1 MRGLPTD
8 LIDWRSFATHASL
21 FAPMSEEPARVRVMV
36 VEDDPEVSKAIARK
50 LNAEGHDIEMS
61 EDPRPVLDRL
71 EAGQADWDVVLLD
84 VGLPGMSGID
94 VLHRFRESGS
104 MASIIMLTGDNSA
117 ATATTCMRAGAFY
130 YLTKPFRPY
139 ELGAM
144 VESAGRYSV
153 LRRQLAGARRALD
166 HGPDSMLVGSSNA
179 MRRMR
184 SALDRLA
191 GQDVSILIQGESGT
205 GKELVA
211 RALHERGPRRSKRF
225 VALNCGAIPESLI
238 DSELFGHV
246 KGAFTGATTDRPGV
260 FVEADGGTLFLD
272 EIGDMP
278 MAVQA
283 RLLRVLQ
290 ESEVRPVGG
299 SSERK
304 VDARVIAATHVD
316 LTAAV
321 EQGKFRQDLFYR
333 LNVVV
338 LQVPPLRERLD
349 DLPLLAAHFLK
360 KHGGD
365 KPPSLSPDALEA
377 MTGYPWPG
385 NVRELENAVEH
396 AIALHHGEVI
406 GHESLPSTIT
416 RGAAPSTAPP
426 ADSGPETGELQPLTE
441 AKRKAGAAF
450 EKRYL
455 VAAMER
461 AKGSVSEAARL
472 AGLDRTNF
480 RRLLQRHGLDA
491 TTFKG

>member
-1 MRGLPTD
+1 
-8 LIDWRSFATHASL
+8 
-21 FAPMSEEPARVRVMV
+21 
-36 VEDDPEVSKAIARK
+36 
-50 LNAEGHDIEMS
+50 
-61 EDPRPVLDRL
+61 
-71 EAGQADWDVVLLD
+71 
-84 VGLPGMSGID
+84 
-94 VLHRFRESGS
+94 
-104 MASIIMLTGDNSA
+104 
-117 ATATTCMRAGAFY
+117 
-130 YLTKPFRPY
+130 
-139 ELGAM
+139 
-144 VESAGRYSV
+144 
-153 LRRQLAGARRALD
+153 
-166 HGPDSMLVGSSNA
+166 

-211 RALHERGPRRSKRF
+211 RALHDRGPRRARRF

-246 KGAFTGATTDRPGV
+246 KGAFTGATGDRPGV

-278 MAVQA
+278 VAVQA

-360 KHGGD
+360 KHGGE

-377 MTGYPWPG
+377 MTGYAWPG
-385 NVRELENAVEH
+385 NVRELENAVMH
-396 AIALHHGEVI
+396 AIALHHSEVI
-406 GHESLPSTIT
+406 GPESLPSTIT
-416 RGAAPSTAPP
+416 RGVAPSTSATS
-426 ADSGPETGELQPLTE
+426 DNGMPEGSELQPLTE
-441 AKRKAGAAF
+441 AKRKASAGF

-455 VAAMER
+455 IAAMER

-480 RRLLQRHGLDA
+480 RRLLQRHAIDA
-491 TTFKG
+491 TTFKGQ

>member
-1 MRGLPTD
+1 LFTR
-8 LIDWRSFATHASL
+8 ASL
-21 FAPMSEEPARVRVMV
+21 FAMSEEAARVRVMV
-36 VEDDPEVSKAIARK
+36 LEDDPEVSKAIARK
-50 LNAEGHDIEMS
+50 LGGDGHDIEMS
-61 EDPRPVLDRL
+61 EDPRPVLERL
-71 EAGQADWDVVLLD
+71 ESGQADWDVVLLD

-104 MASIIMLTGDNSA
+104 LASIIMLTGDTSA

-130 YLTKPFRPY
+130 YLTKPFQPY

-144 VESAGRYSV
+144 VESAGRYSAM
-153 LRRQLAGARRALD
+153 RRQLIGARRDSGA
-166 HGPDSMLVGSSNA
+166 DSMLVGSSNA

-211 RALHERGPRRSKRF
+211 RALHERGPRRTKRF

-246 KGAFTGATTDRPGV
+246 KGAFTGATSDRPGV

-278 MAVQA
+278 MAVQS

-299 SSERK
+299 STERK

-321 EQGKFRQDLFYR
+321 EHGKFRQDLFYR

-338 LQVPPLRERLD
+338 VQVPPLRERLD

-360 KHGGD
+360 KHGGE

-377 MTGYPWPG
+377 MTGYSWPG

-396 AIALHHGEVI
+396 AIALHHSEVI
-406 GHESLPSTIT
+406 GPESLPTTIT
-416 RGAAPSTAPP
+416 RGAAPSTTPP
-426 ADSGPETGELQPLTE
+426 VDTGVPENGELQPLTE
-441 AKRKAGAAF
+441 AKRKASAMF

-455 VAAMER
+455 IAAMER

-491 TTFKG
+491 TTFKAS